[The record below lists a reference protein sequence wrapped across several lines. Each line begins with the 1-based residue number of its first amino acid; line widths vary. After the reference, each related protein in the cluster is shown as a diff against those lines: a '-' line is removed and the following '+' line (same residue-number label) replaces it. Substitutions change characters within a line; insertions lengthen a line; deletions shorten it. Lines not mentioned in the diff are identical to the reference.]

1 MALLQHVRLCRQR
14 RRNGVAPGRNR
25 SRGER
30 SGAGTGYFLGQLK
43 ASVARALCD
52 VFHRQR
58 RAAALEWAIRQPNK
72 AIFEVRPR
80 GRLQRQLIAGARDE
94 L

>member
-1 MALLQHVRLCRQR
+1 MQTAPEERGRAGPKSVPRRAVRCRY
-14 RRNGVAPGRNR
+14 
-25 SRGER
+25 
-30 SGAGTGYFLGQLK
+30 GYFLGQLK